1 MVDDPRFRCY
11 LGLHGD
17 RCVAISVGVR
27 ESDTVGVYFVG
38 VRPEFRS
45 RGHGATL
52 TEKALSG
59 GYLAGA
65 TTAVLQAT
73 PAGYALY
80 RRMGFE
86 HIGDYHIWDLPT
98 TAESGSH
105 VS

>member
-1 MVDDPRFRCY
+1 MTAAQALHRNHEAFWRHKARVSDGTAEEIPG
-11 LGLHGD
+11 GLLVTTGITMTPYNQIHW
-17 RCVAISVGVR
+17 R
-27 ESDTVGVYFVG
+27 T
-38 VRPEFRS
+38 
-45 RGHGATL
+45 
-52 TEKALSG
+52 
-59 GYLAGA
+59 GA

-105 VS
+105 VG